1 VIAEAMTF
9 ETIELSR
16 GALEYHDSGGDGPVV
31 VLLHGLVM
39 DASLW
44 TDVVADLSPAH
55 RCIVPTLPLGA
66 HRKPIPSGDELSLPS
81 VTEMVA
87 ELLERIGLDGVTVIG
102 NDTGGAVA
110 QLLLADH
117 SARIGSIVL
126 VSCDAFDN
134 FPPGLTGKALVLMGR
149 LPRPLFGALMQQLRV
164 RPIRRLPIAFGWLTK
179 RGDATTVRWLRQLL
193 SDPAIQ
199 LDAVRILRS
208 IAADS
213 GLLTRTAEALPDFER
228 PSLIVWASE
237 DRVMPPAHGRRLAE
251 LLPQSRLIEIADTYT
266 LIPLDQPNA
275 LAQAIGAFVG
285 GLPRA

>member
-1 VIAEAMTF
+1 MSF

-16 GALEYHDSGGDGPVV
+16 GPLEYHDSGGDGPVV

-44 TDVVADLSPAH
+44 TDVVAELAPAH

-87 ELLERIGLDGVTVIG
+87 ELLERLGLDNVTVTG

-117 SARIGSIVL
+117 PARIGSIVL

-164 RPIRRLPIAFGWLTK
+164 RSIRRLPIAFGWLTK
-179 RGDATTVRWLRQLL
+179 RGDATSVRWIRQLL

-208 IAADS
+208 IAADG
-213 GLLTRTAEALPDFER
+213 GLLTRTAEVLPEFDR

-251 LLPQSRLIEIADTYT
+251 LLPHSQLIEITDTYT
-266 LIPLDQPNA
+266 LIPLDQPIA

-285 GLPRA
+285 DLPRV